1 MKATS
6 VADVNSLFTKQGGT
20 VDRTSSADRTSS
32 DGLSFARCMS
42 DTAGKSVKSDS
53 NSESVKQQKTVVE
66 KTGRKDLKDQT
77 TERTEDTK
85 GTAGKKEKIDRIP
98 QKANEVKE
106 AIINEFDI
114 SEEELNAVM
123 ETMNI
128 SVPDLLNTDVLKELL
143 LQIGGK
149 EDAVT
154 LLTDENLYQKMMNM
168 IDLVSDFT
176 ETLQSELD
184 LSDEE
189 FNQIVEAMK
198 QSGETQQKTEITP
211 EREQDRKAPVIEVE
225 INRSEESRVS
235 EGVNAIAETGTR
247 RNGSEQLMSQ
257 NRSGNEEEA
266 GQTAQQPQVT
276 QSVETHQIGEVVET
290 VRHFSSYVN
299 GEEIVNQVKDFIKVN
314 ISPET
319 TSMELQLHPAS
330 LGTVYMNIRSQ
341 NGIVTAQL
349 LVQSEA
355 VRESLEAQMLVLK
368 ETMEEQGTRVEAVEV
383 AVASY
388 DLDRGPF
395 QDRDDRQERQNADRG
410 RKRINL
416 NLNDTEA
423 DDLANLNEE
432 DQLARHVMEMNG
444 TSVDF
449 SA

>member
-20 VDRTSSADRTSS
+20 VDRTSSADRTAS

-330 LGTVYMNIRSQ
+330 LGTVYMNITSQ